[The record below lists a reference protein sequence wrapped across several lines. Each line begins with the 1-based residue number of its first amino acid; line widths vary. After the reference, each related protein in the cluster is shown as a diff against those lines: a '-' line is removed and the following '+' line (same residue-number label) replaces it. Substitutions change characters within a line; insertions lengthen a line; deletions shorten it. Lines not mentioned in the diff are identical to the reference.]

1 MRLLYA
7 EDERDLN
14 EVVTRTLLKNHYS
27 VDSCFDG
34 EEALDCL
41 AAAENDAVIL
51 DIMMPRVDGLTVLS
65 RLRARGNRVPVCCS
79 PRATASPTASRAWI
93 PARTI
98 TWSSPLRWRSCW
110 RGSGRCSGATPA
122 ARTTATALRT

>member
-41 AAAENDAVIL
+41 AAAEYDAVIL
-51 DIMMPRVDGLTVLS
+51 DSMMPRGESASISSAVVAKN
-65 RLRARGNRVPVCCS
+65 ARSSMRVTAF
-79 PRATASPTASRAWI
+79 PR
-93 PARTI
+93 
-98 TWSSPLRWRSCW
+98 
-110 RGSGRCSGATPA
+110 
-122 ARTTATALRT
+122 

>member
-41 AAAENDAVIL
+41 AASY
-51 DIMMPRVDGLTVLS
+51 LS
-65 RLRARGNRVPVCCS
+65 L
-79 PRATASPTASRAWI
+79 I
-93 PARTI
+93 HI
-98 TWSSPLRWRSCW
+98 
-110 RGSGRCSGATPA
+110 
-122 ARTTATALRT
+122 

>member
-41 AAAENDAVIL
+41 AAAEYDAVIL
-51 DIMMPRVDGLTVLS
+51 DIMMPGQDGLELCR
-65 RLRARGNRVPVCCS
+65 RLRGGGDGAVRG
-79 PRATASPTASRAWI
+79 
-93 PARTI
+93 
-98 TWSSPLRWRSCW
+98 RS
-110 RGSGRCSGATPA
+110 GH
-122 ARTTATALRT
+122 